1 MSFAKDA
8 PEIANQSTAPNVLQ
22 LLPDLSVSST
32 ARQLLPLIRALV
44 DAGGE
49 CSVASTGGRLES
61 QISRAGAT
69 VLGFKSGRSGLFKA
83 DSNVALLDTILK
95 SGISLIHV
103 HHHAIGPAAKALADA
118 ANVPLVQSCL
128 EAPAHDGFFS
138 RRTAKRQ
145 LNGRP
150 ILVPSEYL
158 RGQISDRFD
167 VPLNEI
173 KLVRPGLDIELHSEG
188 SISTQ
193 RTISLAEKWGVIEDA
208 RPIVLVPQA
217 TRDVKW
223 LKYLATAAKDGPD
236 ALWIFIDPEG
246 GDGDVPP
253 HGFSSDRLRW
263 VGSCDDLP
271 AALKLASVVLS
282 LPSDPRASDEVALE
296 VQAMGKPVILADH
309 GAAAEMTLPGKSG
322 YLVPVNDAAALDVAV
337 AHVLEL
343 DDSQRAHLAMAARS
357 FIQGNFAQK
366 ETHRQMLDIYARVA
380 RQEI

>member
-8 PEIANQSTAPNVLQ
+8 PEIAGESTAPSVLQ
-22 LLPDLSVSST
+22 LLPDLSANT
-32 ARQLLPLIRALV
+32 ATRQLLPLIRALV
-44 DAGGE
+44 DAGGD
-49 CSVASTGGRLES
+49 CAVASTGGRLES

-83 DSNVALLDTILK
+83 DSNVALLDAILK
-95 SGISLIHV
+95 SGITLIHV
-103 HHHAIGPAAKALADA
+103 HHHSIGPAAKALADA
-118 ANVPLVQSCL
+118 ANIPLVQTCL

-150 ILVPSEYL
+150 ILVPSDYL
-158 RGQISDRFD
+158 RTLIADRFD
-167 VPLNEI
+167 LPLNEI
-173 KLVRPGLDIELHSEG
+173 KLVRPGLDIELHSEI

-193 RTISLAEKWGVIEDA
+193 RTISLAEKWGVIEDS

-217 TRDVKW
+217 LRDIRW

-236 ALWIFIDPEG
+236 ALWIFIDPEA
-246 GDGDVPP
+246 GDNDVPP

-263 VGSCDDLP
+263 VGACDDLP

-282 LPSDPRASDEVALE
+282 LPAEPRALDEVALE
-296 VQAMGKPVILADH
+296 AQAMGKPVILADH
-309 GAAAEMTLPGKSG
+309 GAAGEMTLEGKSG
-322 YLVPVNDAAALDVAV
+322 WLVAVGNSEALDEAV
-337 AHVLEL
+337 VHALGL

-357 FIQGNFAQK
+357 FIQGNFALK